1 MLTASTSPI
10 STSQV
15 PLLHKKIWYD
25 RGTVARLLCPVGFLF
40 SCCIVVLSLC
50 LGVWLQHYATTNV
63 WILDSPSRYGL
74 KAAITVVTTVCIK
87 SMAYVHNISLR
98 WALFHEGKLRFNS
111 NLRLVQHCRNSPANS
126 WFANLAC
133 FLGVVVCYFA
143 AAVIVLECETVKD
156 RTMYVTLPQTLI
168 AYALAML
175 AQVVVTALALP
186 SAYRAPTFTCNP
198 LDTAAAALTHSHAEA
213 RNRLVRRDGRCLMGV
228 ERHSD
233 PSEPTRPKRWQPSIF
248 RAHKDLRPWIYILRS
263 GDDVAS
269 IAFDG
274 TLDPETGKSLLPDL
288 AFSKLFA
295 IAAGP
300 QMPLALLLHASE
312 RLVNCIR
319 DEAAWRK
326 MAHKRGTRRES
337 ANPLVA
343 FLTSPPA
350 VLLFLIKNIVHFSYI
365 FTIQVSADRSTS
377 KEVESI
383 PGLDQ
388 AYFHPYFH
396 PYIVTALAFWPRKGP
411 QPATYGH
418 LQTIVDLIDEWPKH
432 GEETMYWGHKAGGT
446 GWKETEPVNHAGVLS
461 AALGPFAGAN
471 SRSDSLHV

>member
-1 MLTASTSPI
+1 M

-40 SCCIVVLSLC
+40 SCCIVVLTFC
-50 LGVWLQHYATTNV
+50 LGVWLQRYATTNV
-63 WILDSPSRYGL
+63 WMLDSPSRYGL

-126 WFANLAC
+126 WIANLVC
-133 FLGVVVCYFA
+133 FLGVVVCYSA
-143 AAVIVLECETVKD
+143 AAVMVLECETVKD

-186 SAYRAPTFTCNP
+186 SAYRAP
-198 LDTAAAALTHSHAEA
+198 DA

-248 RAHKDLRPWIYILRS
+248 RTHKDLRP

-269 IAFDG
+269 IDFDG

-288 AFSKLFA
+288 AFAKLFA
-295 IAAGP
+295 IAA
-300 QMPLALLLHASE
+300 ASE

-326 MAHKRGTRRES
+326 IAHKRGTRRES
-337 ANPLVA
+337 ANP
-343 FLTSPPA
+343 P
-350 VLLFLIKNIVHFSYI
+350 NIVHFSYT
-365 FTIQVSADRSTS
+365 FTIQGSADRSTS
-377 KEVESI
+377 KEEESSL
-383 PGLDQ
+383 GLDQ
-388 AYFHPYFH
+388 AYFR
-396 PYIVTALAFWPRKGP
+396 PYIVTSIVVFAVGGACACLAVFLSALAFWPRKGP

-432 GEETMYWGHKAGGT
+432 GDETMYWGHKAGGT

>member
-1 MLTASTSPI
+1 MV
-10 STSQV
+10 V
-15 PLLHKKIWYD
+15 PLLHKKI
-25 RGTVARLLCPVGFLF
+25 C
-40 SCCIVVLSLC
+40 
-50 LGVWLQHYATTNV
+50 
-63 WILDSPSRYGL
+63 PSRYGL

-126 WFANLAC
+126 WIANLVC
-133 FLGVVVCYFA
+133 FLGIVVCYSA

-156 RTMYVTLPQTLI
+156 RTMFVTLPQTTL
-168 AYALAML
+168 
-175 AQVVVTALALP
+175 TA
-186 SAYRAPTFTCNP
+186 
-198 LDTAAAALTHSHAEA
+198 
-213 RNRLVRRDGRCLMGV
+213 
-228 ERHSD
+228 
-233 PSEPTRPKRWQPSIF
+233 RW
-248 RAHKDLRPWIYILRS
+248 
-263 GDDVAS
+263 
-269 IAFDG
+269 
-274 TLDPETGKSLLPDL
+274 
-288 AFSKLFA
+288 LFA

-337 ANPLVA
+337 ANP
-343 FLTSPPA
+343 P
-350 VLLFLIKNIVHFSYI
+350 
-365 FTIQVSADRSTS
+365 VSADRSTS

-388 AYFHPYFH
+388 AYFR
-396 PYIVTALAFWPRKGP
+396 PYIVTSIVVFAVGGACACLAVFLSALAFWPRKGP

-432 GEETMYWGHKAGGT
+432 GDETMYWGHKAGGT
-446 GWKETEPVNHAGVLS
+446 GWKETEPVNHAGVLLS
-461 AALGPFAGAN
+461 GPPLEPIRKDELY
-471 SRSDSLHV
+471 S

>member
-1 MLTASTSPI
+1 M

-15 PLLHKKIWYD
+15 PLLHKKI
-25 RGTVARLLCPVGFLF
+25 C
-40 SCCIVVLSLC
+40 
-50 LGVWLQHYATTNV
+50 
-63 WILDSPSRYGL
+63 PSRYGL

-87 SMAYVHNISLR
+87 SMAHVHNISLR

-126 WFANLAC
+126 WIANLVC
-133 FLGVVVCYFA
+133 FLGAVVCYSA
-143 AAVIVLECETVKD
+143 AAVMVLECETVKD

-186 SAYRAPTFTCNP
+186 SAYRAP
-198 LDTAAAALTHSHAEA
+198 DA

-248 RAHKDLRPWIYILRS
+248 RTHKDLRPWMYILYIGVLAAVGSGGIVLAVLRHS

-269 IAFDG
+269 IDFDG

-319 DEAAWRK
+319 DEATWRK

-337 ANPLVA
+337 ANPLV
-343 FLTSPPA
+343 
-350 VLLFLIKNIVHFSYI
+350 
-365 FTIQVSADRSTS
+365 SADRSTC

-388 AYFHPYFH
+388 AYFR
-396 PYIVTALAFWPRKGP
+396 PYIVTSIDVFAVGGACACLAVFLSSLAFWPRKGP

-432 GEETMYWGHKAGGT
+432 GDETMYWGHKAGGT
-446 GWKETEPVNHAGVLS
+446 GWKETEPVNHAGVLLS
-461 AALGPFAGAN
+461 GPPLEPIRKDELY
-471 SRSDSLHV
+471 S